1 MRRLYITN
9 FAGLGNRLEALTLA
23 RALQEAF
30 GGEILLD
37 WPELNA
43 LRVPFA
49 RFGRLPLFDRFRAL
63 RVRNCDEAQFAALRE
78 ESRILLRGLHG
89 PPERMRVDYLRTMS
103 QLRLRQDLKAAVE
116 RMFQSVGAR
125 PVVGVHLRRGDFA
138 DSTGGY
144 DTTGTGPNP
153 ALPMDWVETAMRR
166 CLEFWRDCAFFVSAT
181 GPEEDYARLGRNF
194 DLFQVPVK
202 NPYAMKWEGHGAP
215 AHPVADLFALACC
228 EVVVPTPI
236 SSFSHVACN
245 ALGPAAICLV
255 PPQRMQA
262 GETILCRLDMHGRL
276 LADWVRAF
284 RQSTTFL
291 PLTSDVLQDRPCPR
305 APTDWIPV
313 FDQ

>member
-23 RALQEAF
+23 RALQESY

-37 WPELNA
+37 WPELDA

-49 RFGRLPLFDRFRAL
+49 RFGRLPLFDRWRSR

-78 ESRILLRGLHG
+78 ESSILLRGLHG
-89 PPERMRVDYLRTMS
+89 PPDRMRGLYLRAMS
-103 QLRLRQDLKAAVE
+103 ALRLRRDLKDAVE

-125 PVVGVHLRRGDFA
+125 PVVGVHLRRGDFSA
-138 DSTGGY
+138 ASGAY
-144 DTTGTGPNP
+144 DTTAPGSEP
-153 ALPMDWVETAMRR
+153 ALPMDWVEAAMRR
-166 CLEFWRDCAFFVSAT
+166 CLEFWRDCVFFVSAT
-181 GPEEDYARLGRNF
+181 GPEEDYARLGSNF

-202 NPYAMKWEGHGAP
+202 NPYAAKWEGHGAP

-228 EVVVPTPI
+228 EVVVATPL

-245 ALGPAAICLV
+245 ALGPPAICLV

-262 GETILCRLDMHGRL
+262 GETTLCRLDMHGQL

-284 RQSTTFL
+284 RESMASS
-291 PLTSDVLQDRPCPR
+291 PLTSDIVQERGWPR
-305 APTDWIPV
+305 ALTDWIPV
-313 FDQ
+313 FDP